1 LFAAPFLAVPTTPGF
16 HAFVD
21 LQKIGT
27 ETVYGKQGKKV
38 SAHDQNR
45 GSSEHDD
52 GLERHGVG
60 EDEELHDSIPKNSKR
75 QKKTFFFNFSS
86 IPLLDSSELFETLIW
101 Q

>member
-1 LFAAPFLAVPTTPGF
+1 LFAAPFLAVPAPPGF
-16 HAFVD
+16 HALVD

-60 EDEELHDSIPKNSKR
+60 VGDFNHSIPKNSKR
-75 QKKTFFFNFSS
+75 QKKTFFFNFRF

>member
-1 LFAAPFLAVPTTPGF
+1 M
-16 HAFVD
+16 
-21 LQKIGT
+21 
-27 ETVYGKQGKKV
+27 YGKQGKKV

-60 EDEELHDSIPKNSKR
+60 EVGAPVTQSPKAPKGKR
-75 QKKTFFFNFSS
+75 KHRFFNFSS